1 MIREKDVRNHLSRT
15 EGQIRGIIKMLD
27 NGSECQDV
35 LTQLKAVRS
44 NIEKVISLVAVN
56 NLVECM
62 GASESNKELVDE
74 AINMLI
80 KSR

>member
-44 NIEKVISLVAVN
+44 NVEKVISLVAVN
-56 NLVECM
+56 NLIDCM
-62 GASESNKELVDE
+62 NTTESNEELVNE
-74 AINMLI
+74 AINILV

>member
-1 MIREKDVRNHLSRT
+1 MIQEKNVRNHLSRT

-27 NGSECQDV
+27 NDSECQDV

-44 NIEKVISLVAVN
+44 NVEKVISLVAVN
-56 NLVECM
+56 NLLECM
-62 GASESNKELVDE
+62 STTESNEELIND
-74 AINMLI
+74 AINILV